1 MIPELTHTE
10 ACKLVE
16 DALERVANTLAYIRC
31 KLEKRK
37 DFKIPLSLFDY
48 NTVEEA
54 NLLCNINCYGAY
66 LKGAKAVIRVLLKHH
81 MLDIPKP
88 KGLGSSKEDRFTNKA
103 YLDLMMES
111 TRNLDWFMHGA
122 PGSVQIR
129 TSFDRDK
136 KGKVIGAK
144 AKFVKKE
151 TKFTEI

>member
-1 MIPELTHTE
+1 MTPKLTHTE
-10 ACKLVE
+10 ACELVE
-16 DALERVANTLAYIRC
+16 KALERVANTLAYIRC
-31 KLEKRK
+31 KLEKRP
-37 DFKIPLSLFDY
+37 DIPLSLFDY
-48 NTVEEA
+48 NAVDEA
-54 NLLCNINCYGAY
+54 NLLCNINYYGAY
-66 LKGAKAVIRVLLKHH
+66 LKGAKAVIRVLLEHH

-88 KGLGSSKEDRFTNKA
+88 KGLGSLKEDRFTNKA

-144 AKFVKKE
+144 AKFVKRV
-151 TKFTEI
+151 TTSVEIKD